1 MKFSLSFLCLY
12 NMIIIS
18 LKMEYFEYYYLFP
31 LLKEIFNSRGYI
43 LKLKNFKNLTQQ
55 ALINASQL
63 TKWVFFFHKYYNKMY
78 FSNFFFLTIQKKKI

>member
-1 MKFSLSFLCLY
+1 
-12 NMIIIS
+12 
-18 LKMEYFEYYYLFP
+18 MEYFEYYYLFP

-43 LKLKNFKNLTQQ
+43 LKLKNFRNLTQQ

-78 FSNFFFLTIQKKKI
+78 FSNFFFLTIQKKKIKNIKLIFN